1 MMMLLIGLGVPLA
14 ILLLVCIIEY
24 GWLERLE
31 RQLERKDTVTIKAGP
46 PVRTV
51 AYLHDDICREVFD
64 SADVS
69 QTGGGGGR

>member
-31 RQLERKDTVTIKAGP
+31 RQLDEQDR
-46 PVRTV
+46 
-51 AYLHDDICREVFD
+51 RE
-64 SADVS
+64 
-69 QTGGGGGR
+69 G